1 MQLPCLPPEPA
12 PPQTPAQSPLLL
24 AYFGIWRT
32 GRGRLPTVKQLN
44 PRLPREVTCWPFGL
58 SFLRDPV
65 EGSQWLSGVLCRQQW
80 VWVIKGQP
88 AWTQTAEPLGRT
100 STARAWLVC
109 KDMVAALLEVPKLR
123 VSDRPG
129 CLSAFMRPGCI
140 CQVHGQKRSHRVPR
154 RCWESDGQPDS
165 MAGAWVGGDTGLAGA
180 ERLGVEPPRSAV
192 WWRQDFILGQRMPVR
207 RLINDRVR
215 TSSGGGGSRAG

>member
-1 MQLPCLPPEPA
+1 M
-12 PPQTPAQSPLLL
+12 AQ
-24 AYFGIWRT
+24 
-32 GRGRLPTVKQLN
+32 RGSLQATVGVGGK
-44 PRLPREVTCWPFGL
+44 
-58 SFLRDPV
+58 
-65 EGSQWLSGVLCRQQW
+65 GS
-80 VWVIKGQP
+80 QP

-100 STARAWLVC
+100 SIARAWLVC
-109 KDMVAALLEVPKLR
+109 KDMVAALLKVPKLR

-180 ERLGVEPPRSAV
+180 KRLGVEPPRSAV
-192 WWRQDFILGQRMPVR
+192 WWRQDFILGQRMPIR

>member
-1 MQLPCLPPEPA
+1 M
-12 PPQTPAQSPLLL
+12 AQ
-24 AYFGIWRT
+24 
-32 GRGRLPTVKQLN
+32 RGSLQATVGVGGK
-44 PRLPREVTCWPFGL
+44 
-58 SFLRDPV
+58 
-65 EGSQWLSGVLCRQQW
+65 GS
-80 VWVIKGQP
+80 QP
-88 AWTQTAEPLGRT
+88 AWTRTAEPLGRT
-100 STARAWLVC
+100 SAARAWLVC

-129 CLSAFMRPGCI
+129 CLSAFMCPGCI
-140 CQVHGQKRSHRVPR
+140 CQAHGQKRSHRVPR
-154 RCWESDGQPDS
+154 RCWDSDGQPGG
-165 MAGAWVGGDTGLAGA
+165 MAGARAGGDTGLAGA